1 MVTNKKTPVNEE
13 ATMVPDHDV
22 NRQGSM
28 VPGPVAT
35 GETARPQDNME
46 DTDADVAIV
55 QGQPVPR
62 SAVLRALIATLQG
75 LDPIALDRIAN
86 EMDAMNDVNNNP
98 AASVPDLQGANLAS
112 ISVKEDIEEIFAGEE
127 ALTEEFK
134 TKTALVFEAAV
145 GARVAV
151 VEAEMREAQ
160 ETQVSE
166 AVEAVTEQLVD
177 QLDRYISFAAENFV
191 TENTPVLE
199 QTIRS
204 VASEK
209 FMEGVLTLAEQYNIE
224 MPQAKVDVVEEL
236 TGKLEAL
243 EVRLNE
249 AIEDA
254 VNANQELKT
263 LRMKEVFE
271 DVSASLTSPQKDRL
285 RTLSENVTIDG
296 DIDTYR
302 TSLKTLSESV
312 ATTTSRKPIVEDTS
326 NDGILI
332 QEGNEIA
339 PTINKSDARVF
350 DVLSRMS

>member
-1 MVTNKKTPVNEE
+1 MAKDKNTPVNEE
-13 ATMVPDHDV
+13 ATQVPDHDV
-22 NRQGSM
+22 NGQGSM
-28 VPGPVAT
+28 VPGPVDT
-35 GETARPQDNME
+35 GDTSRPQDNTSE
-46 DTDADVAIV
+46 TDADVGIV

-62 SAVLRALIATLQG
+62 SAVLRALVATLQG
-75 LDPIALDRIAN
+75 MDQVALDRIAN
-86 EMDAMNDVNNNP
+86 EVDAMQDVNNDP
-98 AASVPDLQGANLAS
+98 AGSVPDLQGANLAS
-112 ISVKEDIEEIFAGEE
+112 ISVKEDIEEIFAGET
-127 ALTEEFK
+127 LTEEFK

-160 ETQVSE
+160 EAQVSE

-191 TENTPVLE
+191 AENTPVLE
-199 QTIRS
+199 QTIHS

-209 FMEGVLTLAEQYNIE
+209 FMAGVIALAEQFNID

-249 AIEDA
+249 AIEGE
-254 VNANQELKT
+254 VNAKQELKS
-263 LRMKEVFE
+263 LQMKEVFE
-271 DVSASLTSPQKDRL
+271 EVASSLTAPQKDRL

-296 DIDTYR
+296 DIETYR

-326 NDGILI
+326 NDGILV
-332 QEGNEIA
+332 QEGNENA
-339 PTINKSDARVF
+339 PILNKTDARVF
-350 DVLSRMS
+350 DVLSRMSK